1 VTPDPQALEPQSL
14 ANPAN
19 PADPANPANPA
30 DPFVPV
36 EASLREVAAY
46 HTRLGFTA
54 FGGPAAHIALTYQ
67 HLVEQRRW
75 LSQQQFLDTLGAT
88 QLVPGPNSTEM
99 VIHIGYL
106 KRGVPGMLVAGLCFI
121 LPAFFITVVFA
132 YFYVALGSL
141 PQTAAVFYGIQ
152 PVIVAIILMAAY
164 KLGLAACRTAPMI
177 GLALLGLLLTLF
189 TPINTLWVIVTGGV
203 VGVLLA
209 LVQRGRGTLTVW
221 LLPLGAFAG
230 GMAPAL
236 HDVLQHIVPQAAPNT
251 IVAPLWELGWFF
263 LVVGATLMGGGYVL
277 VSYMQAGLI
286 PPGWLT
292 EQQVLDAIAVGQ
304 MTPGPLFTSAAFVG
318 YINQAQTA
326 AGHDVRA
333 GLIGAAVAAFAI
345 FFPSFIIVLLLSP
358 WIERIRES
366 FFASSFLDGVNAIV
380 VGSIVATSLSLLFS
394 TSRNPA
400 NLVLPVRIGAAQLD
414 LFVLLLFGA
423 AGVVLVRLP
432 KLNNVWLI
440 LAGAVIGVGV
450 GAIAGF

>member
-1 VTPDPQALEPQSL
+1 MTPEPQALEPQPSANL

-19 PADPANPANPA
+19 PADP
-30 DPFVPV
+30 FIPV
-36 EASLREVAAY
+36 EASLRDVAAY
-46 HTRLGFTA
+46 YTRLGFTA
-54 FGGPAAHIALTYQ
+54 FGGPAAHIALMQ
-67 HLVEQRRW
+67 QDLVEKRRW
-75 LSQQQFLDTLGAT
+75 LSQQRFLDTLGAT

-99 VIHIGYL
+99 VIHVGYI

-121 LPAFFITVVFA
+121 LPAFFITVVIA
-132 YFYVALGSL
+132 YFYVALGTL

-164 KLGLAACRTAPMI
+164 KLGLAACRTATMI

-189 TPINTLWVIVTGGV
+189 TPINTVWVIVGGGV
-203 VGVLLA
+203 LGVLLA
-209 LVQRGRGTLTVW
+209 LVQRGRGSLAVW
-221 LLPLGAFAG
+221 LLPLGAFG
-230 GMAPAL
+230 GGVAPAL
-236 HDVLQHIVPQAAPNT
+236 HDALQRIMPQSTVDNV
-251 IVAPLWELGWFF
+251 VAPLWELGWFF
-263 LVVGATLMGGGYVL
+263 LVVGATLMGSGYVL

-304 MTPGPLFTSAAFVG
+304 MTPGPVFTTAAFVG

-326 AGHDVRA
+326 AGHDVGA

-358 WIERIRES
+358 WIERIRDS
-366 FFASSFLDGVNAIV
+366 VVASSFLDGVNAVV
-380 VGSIVATSLSLLFS
+380 VGSIVATSFTLLIS
-394 TSRNPA
+394 TSLNLANP
-400 NLVLPVRIGAAQLD
+400 VLPVGVGAAHLD
-414 LFVLLLFGA
+414 LFALLLFGA

-440 LAGAVIGVGV
+440 LTGAVIGVSV